1 MENTSI
7 NTLHNLLD
15 YDVSKFISAEVEL
28 KNSLP
33 IWIAEAN
40 SLQLKNVLEKY
51 LEFVRHHLKRIDEF
65 IQEEQI
71 GLLAVSNPLMLAY
84 IKETDERLASC
95 TNAAVKDAC
104 LLASIQEINHY
115 KICFYGTGAAFSKL
129 LELEKSA
136 AIFREAEV
144 NEKYID
150 DRLSQLALYEINKK
164 AKSPISLPE

>member
-1 MENTSI
+1 MENDSI

-15 YDVSKFISAEVEL
+15 YDVSKFISAEAEL
-28 KNSLP
+28 KNCLP
-33 IWIAEAN
+33 KWISEAN

-71 GLLAVSNPLMLAY
+71 GLLAVNNPLMLAY
-84 IKETDERLASC
+84 IKETDERLAAC

-115 KICFYGTGAAFSKL
+115 KICFYGTGAAFSTL

-144 NEKYID
+144 NEKHID

>member
-1 MENTSI
+1 MENASI

-15 YDVSKFISAEVEL
+15 YDVSKFICAEVEL

-33 IWIAEAN
+33 IWIEEA
-40 SLQLKNVLEKY
+40 SSIQLKNVLEKY
-51 LEFVRHHLKRIDEF
+51 LEFVRHHVKRLDEF

-71 GLLAVSNPLMLAY
+71 GLLDVSNPVMLAY

-95 TNAAVKDAC
+95 ANAAVKDAC
-104 LLASIQEINHY
+104 LLSCIQEINHY
-115 KICFYGTGAAFSKL
+115 KICFYGTGAAFSTV

-136 AIFREAEV
+136 AMFREAEV
-144 NEKYID
+144 NEKHID

-164 AKSPISLPE
+164 AKSPISLSE

>member
-33 IWIAEAN
+33 KWILEAN

-115 KICFYGTGAAFSKL
+115 KICFYGTGAAFSTM

-144 NEKYID
+144 NEKHID

>member
-1 MENTSI
+1 MENNSI

-15 YDVSKFISAEVEL
+15 YDVSKFISAEAEL
-28 KNSLP
+28 KNCLP
-33 IWIAEAN
+33 KWISEAN

-71 GLLAVSNPLMLAY
+71 GLLAVNNPLMLAY
-84 IKETDERLASC
+84 IKETDERLAAC

-104 LLASIQEINHY
+104 LLASIHEINHY
-115 KICFYGTGAAFSKL
+115 KICFYGTGAAFSTL

-144 NEKYID
+144 NEKHID

>member
-1 MENTSI
+1 MENNSI

-15 YDVSKFISAEVEL
+15 YDVSKFISAEAEL
-28 KNSLP
+28 KNCLP
-33 IWIAEAN
+33 KWISEAN

-71 GLLAVSNPLMLAY
+71 GLLAVNNPLMLAY
-84 IKETDERLASC
+84 IKETDERLAAC

-115 KICFYGTGAAFSKL
+115 KICFYGTGAAFSTL

-144 NEKYID
+144 NEKHID
-150 DRLSQLALYEINKK
+150 ERLSQLALYEINKK
-164 AKSPISLPE
+164 AKSSISLPE